1 MYDLANLC
9 PHFFTHYYLWC
20 VFARHGI
27 FGENKSFSS
36 HWQLIDEWGN
46 SRKKDL
52 FFLKIIML
60 DASTITLN
68 IYFIVFTF
76 SAHDVNLFGLFCF
89 VFTNRKIFPSFK
101 QVPPTCECAK
111 HKVIEMREKLQ
122 KSNNVQKALVCWCWR
137 VDLTTNLADRH
148 QFSIGWNYWKKYHRT
163 MTSHIAFRKCIL
175 GAKLGLFS

>member
-20 VFARHGI
+20 VFAQHGI
-27 FGENKSFSS
+27 LGENKLFSS
-36 HWQLIDEWGN
+36 HWQLKDEWRN

-52 FFLKIIML
+52 FFLKIIMQPL
-60 DASTITLN
+60 LHSISISLFLLFQPMMWICSD
-68 IYFIVFTF
+68 F
-76 SAHDVNLFGLFCF
+76 SALYLVLIERFFQ
-89 VFTNRKIFPSFK
+89 VWSKY
-101 QVPPTCECAK
+101 VPPTCECAK
-111 HKVIEMREKLQ
+111 YKVIEMREKLR

-137 VDLTTNLADRH
+137 VDLTTNLAYRH